1 MSKKNKIQKPKII
14 LKEYLLEK
22 LYTSFYNHRRLSV
35 FAQKGTECVKCGRIG
50 TRLIRHDSGRG
61 GIHVDLY
68 TEDLVLMTVDHIIP
82 KAKYGDNGE
91 VEDMKNKQP
100 MCCNCNG
107 KKSDIMSKEIEIPLR
122 SHFIVAEEMQL
133 FEELH
138 KEINYNIDF
147 SWN

>member
-1 MSKKNKIQKPKII
+1 MKKRNNKIII
-14 LKEYLLEK
+14 LREYTLGR
-22 LYTSFYNHRRLSV
+22 LYTSFNNHRRLSV

-91 VEDMKNKQP
+91 VEMMKNKQP
-100 MCCNCNG
+100 MCSHCNG
-107 KKSDIMSKEIEIPLR
+107 KKADKISKEIEILLR
-122 SHFIVAEEMQL
+122 PHFIVAEEMQL
-133 FEELH
+133 FEESH
-138 KEINYNIDF
+138 KEILLY
-147 SWN
+147 